1 MKTLKTLVWL
11 MVAVIPFVASAQSD
25 NQQITVTLENPYNTI
40 YSHLHYLQENSYQPE
55 LAAQTLNTQQDS
67 ARRVRLAVQL
77 KQVLDGKGLYVPVSQ
92 LPRDSNYVDS
102 TTQKHYYTPFPRDLP
117 EVYLERVDE
126 KWYYSEETVEAI
138 PALHKEVFPFGTDVL
153 LNILP
158 QYGQDEFLGLKVWQ
172 YIGLLILLAAGVI
185 VFWLL
190 NAIISPLVRRLT
202 SFKRFPSLIDPSI
215 VRQIT
220 RIISVLIVVY
230 LIRMFL
236 PVLQLP
242 IKTAEYTVLTIR
254 IVNIILIVWLL
265 FKILEVGM
273 RYFER
278 FTEKTDSKLDE
289 QLLPILRRTLE
300 AIIVV
305 GGIIQALR
313 VLDVNITAL
322 IAGISIGGLALAL
335 AAQDTLKNLFGSLT
349 IFLDKPFQ
357 IGDWISFS
365 GVDGTVEEVGVRS
378 TRVRTFYNSLV
389 YVPNGK
395 LADMVVDNYGLRVYR
410 RFSTKLTIA
419 YGTPT
424 PLIAKFVEGL
434 RQIVERH
441 PNTRK
446 DYYHIYLNELGS
458 HSYDILFYV
467 FFAVPSWAEEL
478 RARHEVLMAAI
489 DLAHELGVQFAF
501 PTQTLHVETFPEK
514 AGNTPTYDTSPEAMD
529 KRMHDFFEQFDEKYK
544 SNGAS

>member
-1 MKTLKTLVWL
+1 MKTLKTLIWL
-11 MVAVIPFVASAQSD
+11 LVVAVPFVASAQSD
-25 NQQITVTLENPYNTI
+25 NQQVPVTLENPYNTI
-40 YSHLHYLQENSYQPE
+40 YSHLHYLQEDSYQPE

-138 PALHKEVFPFGTDVL
+138 PRLHKEVFPFGTDIL

-172 YIGLLILLAAGVI
+172 YIGLLILLAAGVV

-202 SFKRFPSLIDPSI
+202 RFKRFPSLIDIGI

-230 LIRMFL
+230 LIRTFL

-305 GGIIQALR
+305 GGFIQVLR

-424 PLIAKFVEGL
+424 PLISKFVEGL

-529 KRMHDFFEQFDEKYK
+529 KRMNDFFEQFENKYK
-544 SNGAS
+544 GNGAS

>member
-1 MKTLKTLVWL
+1 MKTLKTLIWL
-11 MVAVIPFVASAQSD
+11 LVVAVPFVASAQSD
-25 NQQITVTLENPYNTI
+25 NQQVPVTLENPYNTI
-40 YSHLHYLQENSYQPE
+40 YSHLHYLQEDSYQPE

-77 KQVLDGKGLYVPVSQ
+77 KQVLDGRGLYVPVSQ

-138 PALHKEVFPFGTDVL
+138 PRLHKEVFPFGTDIL

-172 YIGLLILLAAGVI
+172 YIGLLILLAAGVV

-202 SFKRFPSLIDPSI
+202 RFKRFPSLIDIGI

-230 LIRMFL
+230 LIRTFL

-305 GGIIQALR
+305 GGFIQALR

-424 PLIAKFVEGL
+424 PLISKFVEGL

-529 KRMHDFFEQFDEKYK
+529 KRMNDFFEQFENKYK
-544 SNGAS
+544 GNGAS